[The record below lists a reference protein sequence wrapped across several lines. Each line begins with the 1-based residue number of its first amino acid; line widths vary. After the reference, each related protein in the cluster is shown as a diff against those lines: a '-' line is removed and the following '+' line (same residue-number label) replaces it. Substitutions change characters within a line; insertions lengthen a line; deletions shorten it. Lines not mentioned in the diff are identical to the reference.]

1 MAVLGKTVG
10 DIYEAMLTAYRTC
23 KDKRQGA
30 KNALELYERNLEI
43 VEETKKALIE
53 LDDLVDAL
61 RGGLNVITL
70 QRSRNQIEN
79 TQIKTKGSIVSKLV
93 PCGKN
98 CNGCPHGP
106 YLYRVSRVNGKQVWE
121 YLGHAN

>member
-1 MAVLGKTVG
+1 MAVLGKTIRDVY
-10 DIYEAMLTAYRTC
+10 DAMLTAYQTC
-23 KDKRQGA
+23 KDKKQGA
-30 KNALELYERNLEI
+30 NDALAIYEQNLEFI
-43 VEETKKALIE
+43 ETRKN
-53 LDDLVDAL
+53 LVDL
-61 RGGLNVITL
+61 TDFVEIL
-70 QRSRNQIEN
+70 QESLSEQKSNSKTEK
-79 TQIKTKGSIVSKLV
+79 TIKTKGSLVAKLV

>member
-1 MAVLGKTVG
+1 MDVLGKIIKDV
-10 DIYEAMLTAYRTC
+10 YEAMLTAYQTC

-30 KNALELYERNLEI
+30 ENALAIYEQIRVFI
-43 VEETKKALIE
+43 EETKKILF
-53 LDDLVDAL
+53 DLNDFVEIL
-61 RGGLNVITL
+61 QESLNEQKSSTA
-70 QRSRNQIEN
+70 EK
-79 TQIKTKGSIVSKLV
+79 TQIKTKGSLVSKLV

-106 YLYRVSRVNGKQVWE
+106 YLYRVSRVNGKIVWE

>member
-1 MAVLGKTVG
+1 
-10 DIYEAMLTAYRTC
+10 MLFAYQTC
-23 KDKRQGA
+23 KDKKQGA
-30 KNALELYERNLEI
+30 NDALAIYEQNLAVI
-43 VEETKKALIE
+43 EETKKILGDLTDFVDILQESLIE
-53 LDDLVDAL
+53 QKS
-61 RGGLNVITL
+61 NSKT
-70 QRSRNQIEN
+70 EK
-79 TQIKTKGSIVSKLV
+79 TIKTKGSLVAKLV